1 MDFTQMIT
9 LLETIVSF
17 GDFFSGSGDILSGS
31 GDLLT
36 GSGAAASGSAELTEA
51 LGQEFAQKLIGGSL
65 AGS

>member
-9 LLETIVSF
+9 LLETVVSF
-17 GDFFSGSGDILSGS
+17 GDLFSGVGDSLTGS
-31 GDLLT
+31 SDVLT

-51 LGQEFAQKLIGGSL
+51 LGQGFVQKLISGSI